1 MLRHPG
7 YTRERIAQ
15 VGDRIRA
22 LIHADAVAPERL
34 AVAGPVDRIEPAEA
48 ELLDYRDCEL
58 GESFGPLWASYW
70 FKVEATVPERWQGER
85 VDLLWVSHSEATLW
99 DGGRALQGLNTS
111 PDGARV
117 DAMLREAAAAGE
129 RLDLRVELACN
140 GLFGELPRPYASR
153 EPVVLDRCQIA
164 RFDPRAWRLHHDF
177 DVLRRL
183 EAEHA
188 DGLDPT
194 WAGEL
199 LYELNRVCNVWSEHD
214 PATWDEAEAIL
225 APLLERRNATV
236 THELSAIGHA
246 HLDTAWLW
254 PLAESY
260 RKAVRSFS
268 SQVAYM
274 DRYPEFRFA
283 CSQAQQYD
291 WIRRRNP
298 ELYGRIRARVESGQ
312 WLPVGGTWVEPDCNL
327 PSGESLVRQFLHGQR
342 YFEREFGRRC
352 PEFWNPDVFGYNG
365 QLPQIMR
372 GAGIGRFLTQK
383 LSWNRFNPP
392 AHHTF
397 TWQGIDGSQVLA
409 HFPPAD
415 TYNAT
420 AEVAEL
426 RRSVRDYKDHDRSH
440 RSLLVF
446 GYGDGGGGPTP
457 DMLETLRRAR
467 DLQGLP
473 RTTITTSDE
482 FFTALEA
489 DARDLPAILGELYFE
504 YHRGTYTS
512 QAAVKLGN
520 AQGERALH
528 DAEFLAAVA
537 MREAGAAYPAERLD
551 ELWKL
556 LLLNQFHDILPGSS
570 IGLVY
575 EDAARDH
582 AAVLAGAEAVA
593 AGALAAIAGSG
604 PTAPVNTIGAAR
616 AEVAERPDGELAWV
630 EAPSYGIGTAADAGP
645 DVARATEQGDRVVLE
660 NGLLR
665 AELTRDGRLVSLVHL
680 AADREALEAPG
691 NVFQLYDDR
700 PTAYE
705 AWDVDPFHL
714 ETARDAGPA
723 ESCAVTQPGG
733 LRAQVELRYRIGTAS
748 TLRQLVR
755 LDAGASRLEFH
766 CEVDWRERRTML
778 KVLFP
783 VAVHSASATYQM
795 QFGHAERPTHFS
807 TSHDLARYEV
817 PGHRFADLSE
827 HGFGVALLTDCKYG
841 YSTLGGEMR
850 ISLLRSPSVP
860 DPDADAGSHRFAYA
874 VMPHAGGWR
883 EAGVVAEAARFATP
897 LRWAAGAGGPRSW
910 LSVDDPNLV
919 LDTVKRAEDSDALL
933 LRLYEAHGARGR
945 ARLHVG
951 WPVAE
956 AVSCNLL
963 EDAGEPLP
971 RGRRRDRARLPA
983 PPDHQ
988 PAGQVRAAPL
998 SGSKK

>member
-1 MLRHPG
+1 MLRHPE
-7 YTRERIAQ
+7 YTRNRIAQ
-15 VGDRIRA
+15 VGARIRSLVHGETRPA
-22 LIHADAVAPERL
+22 ASI
-34 AVAGPVDRIEPAEA
+34 AVAGPVGRIALEEA
-48 ELLDYRDCEL
+48 ERLSYRTAEL
-58 GESFGPLWASYW
+58 GEQFGPLFATYW
-70 FKVEATVPERWQGER
+70 FRVGATVPAEWAGDR
-85 VDLLWVSHSEATLW
+85 VDLIWVSHSEATLW
-99 DGGRALQGLNTS
+99 VDGRSVQGLNTGS
-111 PDGARV
+111 PGWRP
-117 DAMLREAAAAGE
+117 DAVLLQRAAGGE
-129 RLDLRVELACN
+129 ELDLRFELGCN
-140 GLFGELPRPYASR
+140 GKVGPMGRPYSSL
-153 EPVVLDRCQIA
+153 EPVVLDRCEIA
-164 RFDPRAWRLHHDF
+164 RFDREAWDLFHDF

-183 EAEHA
+183 EAESQA
-188 DGLDPT
+188 GLDPS

-199 LYELNRVCNVWSEHD
+199 LAELNRVCNVWEED
-214 PATWDEAEAIL
+214 DRATWDEARSIM
-225 APLLERRNATV
+225 APLLERRNGSSA
-236 THELSAIGHA
+236 HELSAIGHA
-246 HLDTAWLW
+246 HIDTAWLW
-254 PLAESY
+254 PLEETY
-260 RKAVRSFS
+260 RKMVRTFS
-268 SQVAYM
+268 SQTAYM
-274 DRYPEFRFA
+274 ERYPEFRFA
-283 CSQAQQYD
+283 CSQAQQYA
-291 WIRRRNP
+291 WVKERNP
-298 ELYGRIRARVESGQ
+298 DLYDRIKRQVESGR

-352 PEFWNPDVFGYNG
+352 AEFWNPDVFGYNG

-372 GAGIGRFLTQK
+372 GAGIDRFLTQK
-383 LSWNRFNPP
+383 LSWNRFKPP

-397 TWQGIDGSQVLA
+397 IWQGIDGSQVLA

-426 RRSVRDYKDHDRSH
+426 RRSARDYKDHDRSH

-446 GYGDGGGGPTP
+446 GHGDGGGGPTP

-473 RTTITTSDE
+473 RTTITTSDA

-520 AQGERALH
+520 ARGERALH
-528 DAEFLAAVA
+528 DAEFLAAAA
-537 MREAGAAYPAERLD
+537 MREAGADYPSERLD

-593 AGALAAIAGSG
+593 TGALAAITGGGEA
-604 PTAPVNTIGAAR
+604 APLNTIGAAR
-616 AEVAERPDGELAWV
+616 AEVAERPDGGLAWV
-630 EAPSYGIGTAADAGP
+630 EAPSYGIGSAAGAAP
-645 DVARATEQGDRVVLE
+645 DVARTSERGDRVVLE

-665 AELTRDGRLVSLVHL
+665 AELARDGRLASLVHL
-680 AADREALEAPG
+680 ASDREALEQPG
-691 NVFQLYDDR
+691 NVLQLYDDR
-700 PTAYE
+700 PTAHE

-714 ETARDAGPA
+714 ETVRDAGPA

-733 LRAQVELRYRIGTAS
+733 LRAQVELRYRIGSAS

-783 VAVHSASATYQM
+783 VAVHGPSATYQM

-827 HGFGVALLTDCKYG
+827 HGFVVALLTDCKYG

-850 ISLLRSPSVP
+850 ISLLRSTS
-860 DPDADAGSHRFAYA
+860 
-874 VMPHAGGWR
+874 
-883 EAGVVAEAARFATP
+883 
-897 LRWAAGAGGPRSW
+897 
-910 LSVDDPNLV
+910 
-919 LDTVKRAEDSDALL
+919 
-933 LRLYEAHGARGR
+933 
-945 ARLHVG
+945 
-951 WPVAE
+951 
-956 AVSCNLL
+956 
-963 EDAGEPLP
+963 
-971 RGRRRDRARLPA
+971 
-983 PPDHQ
+983 
-988 PAGQVRAAPL
+988 
-998 SGSKK
+998 

>member
-1 MLRHPG
+1 M
-7 YTRERIAQ
+7 Q
-15 VGDRIRA
+15 
-22 LIHADAVAPERL
+22 
-34 AVAGPVDRIEPAEA
+34 
-48 ELLDYRDCEL
+48 
-58 GESFGPLWASYW
+58 
-70 FKVEATVPERWQGER
+70 
-85 VDLLWVSHSEATLW
+85 
-99 DGGRALQGLNTS
+99 
-111 PDGARV
+111 
-117 DAMLREAAAAGE
+117 
-129 RLDLRVELACN
+129 
-140 GLFGELPRPYASR
+140 
-153 EPVVLDRCQIA
+153 
-164 RFDPRAWRLHHDF
+164 
-177 DVLRRL
+177 
-183 EAEHA
+183 
-188 DGLDPT
+188 
-194 WAGEL
+194 
-199 LYELNRVCNVWSEHD
+199 
-214 PATWDEAEAIL
+214 
-225 APLLERRNATV
+225 
-236 THELSAIGHA
+236 
-246 HLDTAWLW
+246 
-254 PLAESY
+254 
-260 RKAVRSFS
+260 
-268 SQVAYM
+268 
-274 DRYPEFRFA
+274 
-283 CSQAQQYD
+283 
-291 WIRRRNP
+291 
-298 ELYGRIRARVESGQ
+298 
-312 WLPVGGTWVEPDCNL
+312 
-327 PSGESLVRQFLHGQR
+327 
-342 YFEREFGRRC
+342 
-352 PEFWNPDVFGYNG
+352 
-365 QLPQIMR
+365 
-372 GAGIGRFLTQK
+372 
-383 LSWNRFNPP
+383 
-392 AHHTF
+392 
-397 TWQGIDGSQVLA
+397 
-409 HFPPAD
+409 
-415 TYNAT
+415 
-420 AEVAEL
+420 
-426 RRSVRDYKDHDRSH
+426 
-440 RSLLVF
+440 
-446 GYGDGGGGPTP
+446 
-457 DMLETLRRAR
+457 
-467 DLQGLP
+467 
-473 RTTITTSDE
+473 
-482 FFTALEA
+482 FFTALEG

-528 DAEFLAAVA
+528 DAEFLAAAA

-593 AGALAAIAGSG
+593 AGALAAIAGG
-604 PTAPVNTIGAAR
+604 GQPAPLNTMGAAR

-630 EAPSYGIGTAADAGP
+630 EAPSYGIGSAAGAGP
-645 DVARATEQGDRVVLE
+645 DVARATERGDRVVLE

-680 AADREALEAPG
+680 AGDREAMQEPG

-766 CEVDWRERRTML
+766 CEVDWRERQTML

-860 DPDADAGSHRFAYA
+860 DPEADAGSHRFSYA
-874 VMPHAGGWR
+874 VMPHPGGWR

-897 LRWAAGAGGPRSW
+897 LRWASGAGEPRSW

-945 ARLHVG
+945 ARLRVG

-971 RGRRRDRARLPA
+971 LAGGVIELGYRP
-983 PPDHQ
+983 HQ
-988 PAGQVRAAPL
+988 IISLLVR
-998 SGSKK
+998 